1 MSDTKRTPENH
12 ARQYGRMRQDEIREL
27 EGKPEHENTVDP
39 VDELAE
45 NPRKA
50 SRMGRHPAGGTEAEY
65 DEPAERD
72 GEAAQAD
79 RAAHRQAVSRNRRKS
94 D

>member
-1 MSDTKRTPENH
+1 MSETKRTPENH
-12 ARQYGRMRQDEIREL
+12 AREYGRMRQDEIRKL
-27 EGKPEHENTVDP
+27 EGKPEHEETVDP

-45 NPRKA
+45 NPRRA
-50 SRMGRHPAGGTEAEY
+50 SRMGRHAASGTEAGH

-72 GEAAQAD
+72 GEAAQAGRD
-79 RAAHRQAVSRNRRKS
+79 AHRQAVRRHRRKS